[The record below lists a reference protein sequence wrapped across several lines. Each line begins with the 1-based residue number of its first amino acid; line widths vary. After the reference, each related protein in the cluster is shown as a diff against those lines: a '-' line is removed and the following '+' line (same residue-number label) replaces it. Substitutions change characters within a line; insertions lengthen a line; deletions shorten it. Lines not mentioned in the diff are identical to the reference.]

1 MGFSILFKTELTTT
15 GVFPLLE
22 VMLSEIQGF
31 NANPNLNFFSSWPN
45 TFRVLI
51 KKRSAN
57 SFFIKSIY
65 RFQVSILSK
74 VILYLKY

>member
-31 NANPNLNFFSSWPN
+31 NANPNLNFS
-45 TFRVLI
+45 LLGQI
-51 KKRSAN
+51 HLE
-57 SFFIKSIY
+57 Y
-65 RFQVSILSK
+65 
-74 VILYLKY
+74 